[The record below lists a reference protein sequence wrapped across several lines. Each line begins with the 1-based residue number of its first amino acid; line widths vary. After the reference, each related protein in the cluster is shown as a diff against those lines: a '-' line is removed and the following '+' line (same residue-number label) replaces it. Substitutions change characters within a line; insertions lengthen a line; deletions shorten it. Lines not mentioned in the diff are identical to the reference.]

1 MQQINPQNSPGF
13 LIQEGG
19 KEGGIELRLDGVL
32 TLPFRLTTQQARR
45 LACDL
50 IQSVNRA
57 DTITSLKTIPL
68 KASNSTETN
77 TFNNERIYETF

>member
-13 LIQEGG
+13 SIQDGG
-19 KEGGIELRLDGVL
+19 KEGEIELRLDGVR
-32 TLPFRLTTQQARR
+32 TLPMRLTMQQARR

-57 DTITSLKTIPL
+57 DTIASRKTISL
-68 KASNSTETN
+68 KASNSTENN
-77 TFNNERIYETF
+77 TFANERIYATF